1 VIRINL
7 SNDEKHLLRGYFTT
21 SPIALIRLK
30 SQAILMRNKKMKLE
44 DITELV
50 FRDVRTIEHW
60 IKDFSQRRMASIF
73 SGLAEN
79 ETASKL
85 TRKQK
90 EEIREVLKKPP
101 SEQGLSRT
109 FWDIPTLKEYV
120 RAEFGVV
127 YESVQSYHFLLKFSQ
142 LSFKYPDR
150 FNIHRDEEVIKKR
163 MMEIRKEVADY
174 LANPS
179 WEVFVSDETRLQLEA
194 ITRRAWLK
202 KGEKTVIRVERSREF
217 QNYLGLLNQK
227 TFINEVYPIAWGR
240 QKEIIK
246 ALVTHIRKYPKKR
259 ICIIWDNAKCHKGKL
274 LRRQL
279 RKDRLL
285 SRVHLVNLPP
295 YAPDMN
301 PIEHVW
307 KWGKDTVSNTQFETF
322 EKTKEAF
329 VTGVSSRIFHYQ
341 I

>member
-1 VIRINL
+1 MIHINL
-7 SNDEKHLLRGYFTT
+7 SDDEKHLLKGYFTT

-30 SQAILMRNKKMKLE
+30 AQAILMRNKQMRLE
-44 DITELV
+44 DIADLV
-50 FRDVRTIEHW
+50 IRDIRSVERW

-79 ETASKL
+79 ENASKL
-85 TRKQK
+85 TRVQK
-90 EEIREVLKKPP
+90 EEIREVLQKSP
-101 SEQGLSRT
+101 SEQGLPKA

-127 YESVQSYHFLLKFSQ
+127 YESVQSYHFLLKFSRF
-142 LSFKYPDR
+142 SFKYPDR
-150 FNIHRDEEVIKKR
+150 FNIHRNEAVIKKR
-163 MMEIRKEVADY
+163 MLEIREEIAPY
-174 LANPS
+174 LSDPS

-202 KGEKTVIRVERSREF
+202 RGEKTVVKVERSREF
-217 QNYLGLLNQK
+217 QNYLGFLNQK
-227 TFINEVYPIAWGR
+227 TFKNEVYPIAWGR
-240 QKEIIK
+240 QKEISK
-246 ALVTHIRKYPKKR
+246 AIVTHIRKYPQKR
-259 ICIIWDNAKCHKGKL
+259 ICIVWDNAKCHKGKL
-274 LRRQL
+274 LRKEL
-279 RKDRLL
+279 GKNGLL

-295 YAPDMN
+295 YAPDMD

-307 KWGKDTVSNTQFETF
+307 RWGKDAISNIQFETF

-329 VTGVSSRIFHYQ
+329 ISRVTSRIFHYE